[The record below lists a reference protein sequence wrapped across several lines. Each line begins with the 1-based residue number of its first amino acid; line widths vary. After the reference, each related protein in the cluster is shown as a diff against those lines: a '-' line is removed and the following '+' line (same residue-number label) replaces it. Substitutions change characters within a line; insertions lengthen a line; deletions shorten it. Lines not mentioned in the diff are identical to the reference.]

1 MAGLIFSAYD
11 TEEKEIAVSNVLSY
25 ELSKDEDAA
34 CHGLRLYF
42 ISKVPLPEL
51 FMLRAKN
58 NGTIVFNGYVDT
70 QRETSDEKGTVCFVF
85 ARSTACVLLDNEAKP
100 QVYFKPTAEALF
112 LSNAKGLGFSSD
124 LPEIVGDTDY
134 QVDKGK
140 SCYAAINDFVYNLT
154 GKSMVVDVDNHI
166 KLRDDGTKRN
176 VDSADIIS
184 VKRTINRGGIICR
197 LDCKTD
203 ESEDYTYHFKSKYFE
218 NKKILTSKKQNISSM
233 SLYRRQYA
241 LKNILEKSAAD
252 YFTYEIRVNG
262 SWNGDLYDLVEIDDS
277 YFGSTD
283 DCVVSSLRYSMN
295 DSGTETKIVLRKKTD
310 LEEITYVAE

>member
-112 LSNAKGLGFSSD
+112 LSNAKGLGFS
-124 LPEIVGDTDY
+124 
-134 QVDKGK
+134 
-140 SCYAAINDFVYNLT
+140 
-154 GKSMVVDVDNHI
+154 
-166 KLRDDGTKRN
+166 
-176 VDSADIIS
+176 
-184 VKRTINRGGIICR
+184 
-197 LDCKTD
+197 
-203 ESEDYTYHFKSKYFE
+203 
-218 NKKILTSKKQNISSM
+218 
-233 SLYRRQYA
+233 
-241 LKNILEKSAAD
+241 
-252 YFTYEIRVNG
+252 
-262 SWNGDLYDLVEIDDS
+262 
-277 YFGSTD
+277 
-283 DCVVSSLRYSMN
+283 
-295 DSGTETKIVLRKKTD
+295 
-310 LEEITYVAE
+310 